1 MTAEATPET
10 ALAIPRDDRE
20 LSDAAIEALAAGV
33 PDSTRRAYKAD
44 LKGFAQWC
52 VETERSGLPA
62 TANTLTE
69 YATYLAYT
77 KHSSPA
83 TIERARW
90 AIRRA
95 HRAAGHPI
103 PDSNGLANVL
113 KGYRTHLAKT
123 KDVKAKPKKA
133 TAADKDALAAMLA
146 RVDPSTPSG
155 VRDAALILLGFAV
168 AARRSELSALDVG
181 DVTETAEGIVVS
193 VFRIKTGKLHDV
205 AVPYAQDPSLCPV
218 IAVLRWLSVLAN
230 HGRTSGPLFARINRH
245 GHIGP
250 PVNRDG
256 QPIGDPAGRMTPQA
270 IGQVV
275 GRKARAAALG
285 GKYTGHSLR
294 RGMATEARKA
304 GHDRIRIAR
313 QGGWDDD
320 SRVLS
325 GYMEDADRWT
335 DNALKGVL

>member
-1 MTAEATPET
+1 MEDAPET
-10 ALAIPRDDRE
+10 ALAVPQDDHE
-20 LSDAAIEALAAGV
+20 LSDAAIEALAAGI
-33 PDSTRRAYKAD
+33 PDSTRAAYKAD
-44 LKGFAQWC
+44 LKCFARWC
-52 VETERSGLPA
+52 AETGHSGLPA

-77 KHSSPA
+77 KSSSPA

-113 KGYRTHLAKT
+113 KGYRDHLAKT
-123 KDVKAKPKKA
+123 KHAKAKPQKA
-133 TAADKDALAAMLA
+133 TAADIDALAAMIA
-146 RVDPSTPSG
+146 RLDLSTAAG
-155 VRDAALILLGFAV
+155 QRDAALVLLGFAI
-168 AARRSELSALDVG
+168 AGRRSELAALDIS
-181 DVTETAEGIVVS
+181 DVTTTAEGIIVS
-193 VFRIKTGKLHDV
+193 VYRIKTRKLQDV
-205 AVPYAQDPSLCPV
+205 AVPYAENPSLCPV
-218 IAVLRWLSVLAN
+218 IATLRWLDTLSS
-230 HGRTSGPLFARINRH
+230 HGRTAGPLFVRINRH
-245 GHIGP
+245 DHIGP
-250 PVNRDG
+250 PVNREG
-256 QPIGDPAGRMTPQA
+256 QPIGDPTGRMTAQA
-270 IGQVV
+270 VGQVV

-320 SRVLS
+320 SQVLS